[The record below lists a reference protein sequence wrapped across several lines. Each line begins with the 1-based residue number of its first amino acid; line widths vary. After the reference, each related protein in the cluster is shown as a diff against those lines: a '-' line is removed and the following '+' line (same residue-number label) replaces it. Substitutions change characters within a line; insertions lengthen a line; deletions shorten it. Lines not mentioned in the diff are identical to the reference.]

1 MKKMTRREALRR
13 IGGSALSAALASLG
27 VSAFTSCTEEG
38 KKRLV
43 FYFTATG
50 NCLYTALQF
59 SATPLSIPQVMKET
73 DLVFE
78 ADEIGLVFPDYQARA
93 PQIVQR
99 FLEKATLKA
108 PYLFSIITYGRWACN
123 IVEWWNDFALSHGVR
138 FNYITTILMVDN
150 YLPVFDMAEEMKM
163 DKREDEQIAQ
173 AVADVAA
180 KKDYIPVL
188 SDEERKRCEAVL
200 AHLTPILPVRSETLF
215 RLRPDR
221 CVDCCFCTRVCP
233 RQCISLTSRGITFEG
248 DCEYCLACIQN
259 CPQNAIELIHGER
272 NPEARYRNPNISINA
287 IVRANRQ

>member
-1 MKKMTRREALRR
+1 MRR

-163 DKREDEQIAQ
+163 DKREDEHRPSRRRRRRQERLHPRPQRRGAQ
-173 AVADVAA
+173 A
-180 KKDYIPVL
+180 
-188 SDEERKRCEAVL
+188 
-200 AHLTPILPVRSETLF
+200 
-215 RLRPDR
+215 LRGRPCPPD
-221 CVDCCFCTRVCP
+221 THPP
-233 RQCISLTSRGITFEG
+233 R
-248 DCEYCLACIQN
+248 
-259 CPQNAIELIHGER
+259 PER
-272 NPEARYRNPNISINA
+272 NPLPPASGPLRRLLFLHPRLSPPMHQPHFARHHLRGRLRILPRLHPKLSA
-287 IVRANRQ
+287 ERHRADTRRTQPRGALPEPEHLNKRDCAGE